1 MALSTYSELKSSI
14 AGWLNR
20 EDADTIAAI
29 PDFIKIAETNM
40 ERSIRH
46 WRQEKRA
53 TATIDTQYSALPAD
67 YIEGIRFNLDSDQR
81 LIEMISSAEM
91 QRNRFENSNTF
102 GLPRYFSITGGQ
114 IEVFPTPDAEY
125 TGELYYYST
134 IDALSD
140 SNTSNW
146 VLQYYPDVYLYGAL
160 VHSAPYL
167 VDDARTQIWAALF
180 SEAINAINSE
190 SEKAKFSG
198 SGLRMKINS
207 Y

>member
-1 MALSTYSELKSSI
+1 MAITTYAELQSSI
-14 AGWLNR
+14 ASWLNR
-20 EDADTIAAI
+20 SDLTSVI
-29 PDFIKIAETNM
+29 PDFISLAETNM

-67 YIEGIRFNLDSDQR
+67 YLEGIRFNLDGDQR
-81 LIEMISSAEM
+81 LIEMITSADM
-91 QRNRFENSNTF
+91 QRKRYANADTS
-102 GLPRYFSITGGQ
+102 GSPRYFSVTGGQ
-114 IEVFPTPDAEY
+114 LEVFPTPDSNY

-167 VDDARTQIWAALF
+167 VDDARTQTWAALF
-180 SEAINAINSE
+180 SAAVNAINSE

-198 SGLRMKINS
+198 SGLRLKINS

>member
-1 MALSTYSELKSSI
+1 MAITTYAELQSSI
-14 AGWLNR
+14 ASWLNR
-20 EDADTIAAI
+20 SDLTSVI
-29 PDFIKIAETNM
+29 PDFISLAETNM

-67 YIEGIRFNLDSDQR
+67 YLEGIRFNLDGDHR
-81 LIEMISSAEM
+81 LIEMITSADM
-91 QRNRFENSNTF
+91 QRRRYATADTS
-102 GLPRYFSITGGQ
+102 GSPRYFSVTGGQ
-114 IEVFPTPDAEY
+114 LEVFPTPDGSY

-146 VLQYYPDVYLYGAL
+146 VLQHYPDAYLYGAL

-167 VDDARTQIWAALF
+167 VDDARTQTWAALF
-180 SEAINAINSE
+180 SVAVNAINSE

-198 SGLRMKINS
+198 SGLRLKINS